1 VECPMVKMVAMGTIL
16 WHRLRHRWNRC
27 ERT

>member
-1 VECPMVKMVAMGTIL
+1 MVKMVAMGTIL
-16 WHRLRHRWNRC
+16 WHLPAHRWNRC